1 MPCPLFISGRFA
13 MKRVRLG
20 DAYLASAVFSL
31 IH

>member
-13 MKRVRLG
+13 MKRVSLS
-20 DAYLASAVFSL
+20 DAYLAIAVFSL